1 MQIRS
6 RWVIDAAALRL
17 LAAIF
22 LSRLDTWTPAV
33 RSVMN
38 SSVAISRLVL
48 PRHSRHSTSNSRAVR
63 PNGRTAG
70 PAVSENPAALAG
82 AFRIRRAFLPGQ
94 PFVIE
99 LPGQPSAPGD
109 LIVIRDEEPGW
120 LQSEERGGADL
131 VTLFAPEEP
140 GTYTVE
146 YLAAPDLA
154 PAATLTIEV
163 R

>member
-1 MQIRS
+1 MT
-6 RWVIDAAALRL
+6 IDPPPAFRIAGVAAVPALPPGGAGS
-17 LAAIF
+17 AA
-22 LSRLDTWTPAV
+22 RDVAPAA
-33 RSVMN
+33 SVQKPQG
-38 SSVAISRLVL
+38 A
-48 PRHSRHSTSNSRAVR
+48 P
-63 PNGRTAG
+63 AG